1 MTSNLVIDSDLI
13 MDSDL
18 TVDVNSLVDVNLIVG
33 ANLGILKE
41 LVNLI
46 RKISPSYATLST
58 VSFRNCSLM
67 VDASLIAS
75 ANLRSLDHHLVE
87 LTLLHTMLLSSLP
100 LVTLM
105 TTVVTLMTTV
115 D

>member
-1 MTSNLVIDSDLI
+1 MVDSDLM

-33 ANLGILKE
+33 ANLGILKV

-67 VDASLIAS
+67 VDASLIVG

-87 LTLLHTMLLSSLP
+87 FSLLHSVLPQSPPLDYYVLS
-100 LVTLM
+100 
-105 TTVVTLMTTV
+105 TVSFQNYDLNAEC
-115 D
+115 

>member
-1 MTSNLVIDSDLI
+1 MLTSNLVIDSDLM

-33 ANLGILKE
+33 ANLGILKV

-67 VDASLIAS
+67 VDPSLIVG

-87 LTLLHTMLLSSLP
+87 LSLLHSMLIKCEGNLN
-100 LVTLM
+100 VKET
-105 TTVVTLMTTV
+105 
-115 D
+115 